1 MAFHQ
6 PARQLQQQRNRLLS
20 SDGSSAVF
28 SPQPPGLGE
37 SQTWVLFT
45 PGTDAGTTASYLSD
59 SLHDDHQQVTPGR
72 SQVSD
77 LGSFD
82 TAARSDLNSQ
92 NHNSALPSDFLE
104 ESVAEEED
112 EEEEDPEFDSLDS
125 HLADFRTPLGQSPQN
140 SYAMPVFP
148 SHDGM
153 GSFQFKPP
161 GMSSDIQDRLYQF
174 ELLNPNR
181 IQRRNDALGQ
191 IHMQYG
197 GQEVEDNERNR
208 RIEAWRLEQSKLLL
222 ERIRKETRRR
232 QSQNSLRTV
241 SSTTSVGDKAASVL
255 GQLEQDDTASLASDD
270 WHDHDDEYKAQSA
283 STETLK
289 KEATNEEPSEGII
302 GRTREAICNLI
313 GVDDRLLA
321 ILLGEAL
328 PDEEELS
335 TTPTAST
342 TINVDSQVK
351 TSEDS
356 TWQLRMLNRIAK
368 ELGMLIHQ
376 LSTSPHPG
384 AFSTYTRVQQMPLPY
399 AGLPVIPE
407 TSAVTNNDSSSK
419 DSLRTGS
426 NVVLNMSQ
434 FQPTITQPVTTPT
447 DSEQG
452 QASAAIPAPS
462 ELTSSKLS
470 TSTGPAPSDVT
481 STTGG
486 ALPTTASSLPQQQQ
500 QQQQQ
505 FTFTQDEWE
514 QELDIGLI
522 FRYLRSRFSPSSRSP
537 SPTSFSGPTL
547 TPPSSSIFATAST
560 ADLAAKAARVRQ
572 HHPLM
577 SHHRR
582 PHHAPATRS
591 FKVSTPSGPSNIA
604 SPTNAAAAAAAAVVS
619 VMRQRAGSC
628 ASQSTQR
635 SATRTTGRGSVKRRN
650 SGAST
655 ATGRVSHGSRH
666 YWDLPKGPGSVKGG
680 SVVAGA
686 GGGMGSWGEV

>member
-6 PARQLQQQRNRLLS
+6 PARQLQQQRNRVLS

-28 SPQPPGLGE
+28 SPQPTGLGE

-59 SLHDDHQQVTPGR
+59 SIHDDQQVTPGR
-72 SQVSD
+72 SRVSD

-82 TAARSDLNSQ
+82 TAARSDFNSQ
-92 NHNSALPSDFLE
+92 NNNSVVPSDLLE
-104 ESVAEEED
+104 ESIAEEEEEEDD
-112 EEEEDPEFDSLDS
+112 EEDEDPEFDSLDS
-125 HLADFRTPLGQSPQN
+125 HLPDFRTPLGQSPQN
-140 SYAMPVFP
+140 GHAIPVFP

-161 GMSSDIQDRLYQF
+161 GMSSDIQERLYQF
-174 ELLNPNR
+174 ERLNPNR
-181 IQRRNDALGQ
+181 IQRRNEALEQ
-191 IHMQYG
+191 IHMEYG

-232 QSQNSLRTV
+232 QSQTSLRTV
-241 SSTTSVGDKAASVL
+241 NSARSVDDKAASVL
-255 GQLEQDDTASLASDD
+255 GQLDQDDTASLASDD
-270 WHDHDDEYKAQSA
+270 WHDHDDEYKAQSS

-289 KEATNEEPSEGII
+289 EAVNKETSEGII
-302 GRTREAICNLI
+302 GRTREAICSLI

-342 TINVDSQVK
+342 TMNVDSQVQ

-407 TSAVTNNDSSSK
+407 ASAVTNNDSVSRD
-419 DSLRTGS
+419 DSDVAS
-426 NVVLNMSQ
+426 NMSQ
-434 FQPTITQPVTTPT
+434 FKPTITQPATA
-447 DSEQG
+447 SEQG
-452 QASAAIPAPS
+452 QASAATPALS
-462 ELTSSKLS
+462 EVTSSKLT

-481 STTGG
+481 STTG
-486 ALPTTASSLPQQQQ
+486 AAPPTTTTPSVSQQQKP
-500 QQQQQ
+500 
-505 FTFTQDEWE
+505 TFTQDEWE

-522 FRYLRSRFSPSSRSP
+522 FRYLRSRFSPSSRPP
-537 SPTSFSGPTL
+537 SPTSFSGPSL
-547 TPPSSSIFATAST
+547 TPSSSSIFATAST

-582 PHHAPATRS
+582 PPATRT
-591 FKVSTPSGPSNIA
+591 FKVSTPSGASSIIT

-635 SATRTTGRGSVKRRN
+635 SAANRTTGRGSVKRRN

-666 YWDLPKGPGSVKGG
+666 YWDFPMGPGGSVKGG

>member
-6 PARQLQQQRNRLLS
+6 PARQLQQQRNRVLS

-28 SPQPPGLGE
+28 SPQPTGLGE

-59 SLHDDHQQVTPGR
+59 SIHDDQQVTPGR
-72 SQVSD
+72 SRVSD
-77 LGSFD
+77 LGSLD
-82 TAARSDLNSQ
+82 TAARSDFNSQ
-92 NHNSALPSDFLE
+92 NENSVVPSDLLE
-104 ESVAEEED
+104 ESIAEEEEEE

-125 HLADFRTPLGQSPQN
+125 HLPDFRTPLGQSPQN
-140 SYAMPVFP
+140 AHAMPVFP

-161 GMSSDIQDRLYQF
+161 GMSSDIQERLYQF
-174 ELLNPNR
+174 ERLNPNR
-181 IQRRNDALGQ
+181 IQRRNEALEQ
-191 IHMQYG
+191 IHMEYG

-232 QSQNSLRTV
+232 QSQTSLRTV
-241 SSTTSVGDKAASVL
+241 NSTKSMGEKADEVMA
-255 GQLEQDDTASLASDD
+255 QLEQDDAASLASDD
-270 WHDHDDEYKAQSA
+270 WHDHDDEYKAQSS

-289 KEATNEEPSEGII
+289 KETTNKEASEGII
-302 GRTREAICNLI
+302 GRTREAICSLI

-342 TINVDSQVK
+342 TMNVDSQVQ

-407 TSAVTNNDSSSK
+407 TSAVTNESTSRDGRHTDIS
-419 DSLRTGS
+419 DVVS
-426 NVVLNMSQ
+426 NMPQ
-434 FQPTITQPVTTPT
+434 FQPTVNQPATAPAV
-447 DSEQG
+447 SEQQGQG
-452 QASAAIPAPS
+452 QASAATPALS
-462 ELTSSKLS
+462 EVTSSKLT

-481 STTGG
+481 STTG
-486 ALPTTASSLPQQQQ
+486 AAPAATTTTTSLPQQQP
-500 QQQQQ
+500 
-505 FTFTQDEWE
+505 TFTQDEWE

-522 FRYLRSRFSPSSRSP
+522 FRYLRSRFSPSSRPP
-537 SPTSFSGPTL
+537 SPTSFSGPSL
-547 TPPSSSIFATAST
+547 TSSSSIFATAST

-582 PHHAPATRS
+582 PPPATRTY
-591 FKVSTPSGPSNIA
+591 KVSTPSGASSMVA

-619 VMRQRAGSC
+619 VIRQRSGSC

-635 SATRTTGRGSVKRRN
+635 SAANRRGSVKRRN

-655 ATGRVSHGSRH
+655 ATGRMSHGSRH
-666 YWDLPKGPGSVKGG
+666 YWDFPRGAGGGSSVKGAG

>member
-6 PARQLQQQRNRLLS
+6 PTRQLPQQRNRVLS

-28 SPQPPGLGE
+28 SPQPAGLGE

-59 SLHDDHQQVTPGR
+59 SIHDGQQVTPGR
-72 SQVSD
+72 SRVSD
-77 LGSFD
+77 LGSCD
-82 TAARSDLNSQ
+82 TAARSDFNSQ
-92 NHNSALPSDFLE
+92 NDNSVVPSDLLE
-104 ESVAEEED
+104 ESIAEEEEE

-125 HLADFRTPLGQSPQN
+125 HLPDFRTPLGQSPQN
-140 SYAMPVFP
+140 GHAMPVFP

-153 GSFQFKPP
+153 GSFHFKPL
-161 GMSSDIQDRLYQF
+161 GMSSDIQERLYQF
-174 ELLNPNR
+174 ERLNPNR
-181 IQRRNDALGQ
+181 IQRRNEALEQ
-191 IHMQYG
+191 IHMEYG

-232 QSQNSLRTV
+232 QSQTSLRTV
-241 SSTTSVGDKAASVL
+241 HSADKAASVL
-255 GQLEQDDTASLASDD
+255 DQLEQDDAASLASDD

-289 KEATNEEPSEGII
+289 EAVNKESSEGII
-302 GRTREAICNLI
+302 GRTREAVCNLI

-342 TINVDSQVK
+342 TMKVDSQVQ

-356 TWQLRMLNRIAK
+356 TWQLRMLNRIAN

-407 TSAVTNNDSSSK
+407 TSAVTNNDSSTRDGPHT
-419 DSLRTGS
+419 DSD
-426 NVVLNMSQ
+426 VVSNMSQ
-434 FQPTITQPVTTPT
+434 FKPTITAPVV
-447 DSEQG
+447 SEQG
-452 QASAAIPAPS
+452 QASAATPALS
-462 ELTSSKLS
+462 EVTSSKLT

-481 STTGG
+481 STTG
-486 ALPTTASSLPQQQQ
+486 AAPTTTTPSLPQQQP
-500 QQQQQ
+500 
-505 FTFTQDEWE
+505 TFTQDEWE

-522 FRYLRSRFSPSSRSP
+522 FRYLRSRFSPSSRPP
-537 SPTSFSGPTL
+537 SPTSFSGPSL
-547 TPPSSSIFATAST
+547 TRSSSSIFATAST

-582 PHHAPATRS
+582 PPAIRT
-591 FKVSTPSGPSNIA
+591 FKVSTPSGASSMVT

-635 SATRTTGRGSVKRRN
+635 SAANRTTGRGSVKRKN

-666 YWDLPKGPGSVKGG
+666 YWDFPKGPGG
-680 SVVAGA
+680 SVQGGPGSVIAGAA